1 MTVAS
6 LITPDSVV
14 AGIKGANKKQVLLD
28 LSGQLARVSGLPERE
43 IYETLLQR
51 ERLGT
56 TGIGQGIAIPHG
68 RIAGLRRLVGLFAR
82 LQKPVDFEALDGE
95 HVDLVFVLLAPTTY
109 RRLPASPGCSATRK
123 RSRSCDRPRTQPRF
137 TPFSPRTSPTALP
150 ERGRIRTQCPPP
162 CDSPEVRSV
171 RAMSSPE
178 TTKTR

>member
-28 LSGQLARVSGLPERE
+28 LSGQLARISGLPDRE

-95 HVDLVFVLLAPTTY
+95 HVDLVFVLLAPEDAGADHLQALA
-109 RRLPASPGCSATRK
+109 RIARLFRDAKTVQKLRQTEDPAALYAIL
-123 RSRSCDRPRTQPRF
+123 
-137 TPFSPRTSPTALP
+137 TSDVAN
-150 ERGRIRTQCPPP
+150 
-162 CDSPEVRSV
+162 
-171 RAMSSPE
+171 RAA
-178 TTKTR
+178 